1 MPGHGGD
8 ELGVRLVAG
17 EAELLDVRVLGAEHV
32 LGTEAE
38 ELQDVADL
46 GLGQRLLD
54 VVAVAVLDALFVQQG
69 DRLAAGASSTGADE
83 VDHGSSSSGAV
94 ESAGILSPL
103 WPEPFPSHPQVST
116 SFRWT
121 RSSTMSSR
129 SGIVLLPNLVR

>member
-46 GLGQRLLD
+46 GLGQRLLY
-54 VVAVAVLDALFVQQG
+54 VVAGGGLDALLVQQG

-83 VDHGSSSSGAV
+83 VDHGRLLLGSRCA
-94 ESAGILSPL
+94 AGILR
-103 WPEPFPSHPQVST
+103 ERST
-116 SFRWT
+116 
-121 RSSTMSSR
+121 
-129 SGIVLLPNLVR
+129 P